1 MLQKF
6 KVKNFKKFN
15 NEIVFD
21 LTKTKKYT
29 FNESI
34 IKNGVLNTALIYGS
48 NGSGKSNLGFAIFD
62 IIFHTTDNEKIKE
75 FYNNYLYGNG
85 ILENNA
91 RFIYEFKFKDK
102 NIIYTYSKENV
113 DKIIEEE
120 LIVDGQRVLY
130 INREQSDIF
139 LNIQEASSLQIKNIL
154 ESNLSLLKYLLTNV
168 PFEKTSIYF
177 ELKSYLESMLWF
189 RGLFSS
195 SFLGYRCEAVS
206 IIDQILELSKIYKE
220 VNISD
225 TEREELI
232 KKNLEKFEEFL
243 KEAGVDLKLNTRIL
257 EGTRVLEVEIEAENI
272 NEKRYLNFFHIASSG
287 TLALA
292 NFYAW
297 YKNLENVKLVFI
309 DEFDSFYHHKL
320 SKLIIKKLKEKNETQ
335 IILTTHSTN
344 LMDNELLRPDAYFI
358 LKNNKIKSL
367 PELTDKELR
376 EAHNIEKLFKS
387 GAFDE

>member
-15 NEIVFD
+15 DEIVFD

-29 FNESI
+29 FNESV

-62 IIFHTTDNEKIKE
+62 IIFHTTDNEKTKI
-75 FYNNYLYGNG
+75 FYENYLYGNG
-85 ILENNA
+85 ALENTA
-91 RFIYEFKFKDK
+91 KFTYEFKFKDK

-113 DKIIEEE
+113 DKLIEEE

-130 INREQSDIF
+130 INRETSNIS
-139 LNIQEASSLQIKNIL
+139 LNIQEASFLQIENIIN
-154 ESNLSLLKYLLTNV
+154 SNLSLLKYLLANTL
-168 PFEKTSIYF
+168 FEKNSVYY
-177 ELKSYLESMLWF
+177 ELKMYLESMLWF
-189 RGLFSS
+189 RSLFPN
-195 SFLGYRCEAVS
+195 SFLGYKCETVS
-206 IIDQILELSKIYKE
+206 IIDNILELTKLNKKLNTTDEEKENFIKI
-220 VNISD
+220 
-225 TEREELI
+225 
-232 KKNLEKFEEFL
+232 NLKKFEDFL
-243 KEAGVDLKLNTRIL
+243 KESGVDLVLNTRIL
-257 EGTRVLEVEIEAENI
+257 DGKRVLEVEIETNNSI
-272 NEKRYLNFFHIASSG
+272 EKRYLDFFQIASSG

-292 NFYAW
+292 NFYSW
-297 YKNLENVKLVFI
+297 YKNLDNVKLVFI

-320 SKLIIKKLKEKNETQ
+320 SKLIIKKLKEKKETQ
-335 IILTTHSTN
+335 VILTTHSTN

-358 LKNNKIKSL
+358 IKNNKIKSL

-376 EAHNIEKLFKS
+376 EAHNIEKLFKA

>member
-1 MLQKF
+1 
-6 KVKNFKKFN
+6 
-15 NEIVFD
+15 
-21 LTKTKKYT
+21 
-29 FNESI
+29 
-34 IKNGVLNTALIYGS
+34 
-48 NGSGKSNLGFAIFD
+48 
-62 IIFHTTDNEKIKE
+62 
-75 FYNNYLYGNG
+75 
-85 ILENNA
+85 
-91 RFIYEFKFKDK
+91 
-102 NIIYTYSKENV
+102 
-113 DKIIEEE
+113 
-120 LIVDGQRVLY
+120 
-130 INREQSDIF
+130 
-139 LNIQEASSLQIKNIL
+139 
-154 ESNLSLLKYLLTNV
+154 
-168 PFEKTSIYF
+168 
-177 ELKSYLESMLWF
+177 MLWF

-206 IIDQILELSKIYKE
+206 IINQILELSKIYKE

-243 KEAGVDLKLNTRIL
+243 KEAGVDLKLNTWIL
-257 EGTRVLEVEIEAENI
+257 EGTRVLEVEIEAENT